1 MVHRIVTTFRIHMNA
16 ISDGEEI
23 KYRYLVSEW
32 VSEKDREDEV
42 WTVETVRWVWKGV
55 DVWET

>member
-23 KYRYLVSEW
+23 KYRYLVSE
-32 VSEKDREDEV
+32 
-42 WTVETVRWVWKGV
+42 
-55 DVWET
+55 